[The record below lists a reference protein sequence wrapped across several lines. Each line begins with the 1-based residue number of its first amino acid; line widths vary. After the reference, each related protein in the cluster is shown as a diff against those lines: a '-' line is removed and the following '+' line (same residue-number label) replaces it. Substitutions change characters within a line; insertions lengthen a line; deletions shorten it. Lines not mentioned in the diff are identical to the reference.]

1 MTYQPPLALGGPRGE
16 SRPERARRGSPGTDL
31 RSAGG
36 SAGRLRGADVEV
48 DAHKVAWVALTLI
61 LVSLLVLGIVFTL
74 AGVRKNDQIQELRSH
89 AVPIDVTVTSCVGLL
104 WGSGTNFVGYSCT
117 GAYDVAGR
125 RYTSQLPGSEPHA
138 RGAVVHA
145 VVVPNDPALISTAA
159 LVSTERTSGAV
170 FIMPAVLFSIVVL
183 APVVLIGIRRRR
195 MRRHAVSEE
204 VVLADR

>member
-1 MTYQPPLALGGPRGE
+1 
-16 SRPERARRGSPGTDL
+16 
-31 RSAGG
+31 
-36 SAGRLRGADVEV
+36 
-48 DAHKVAWVALTLI
+48 VAWVALTLI

-159 LVSTERTSGAV
+159 LVSVTRVTGTV
-170 FIMPAVLFSIVVL
+170 FIMPAVFFSIVVL

-195 MRRHAVSEE
+195 VGRIAVSEA
-204 VVLADR
+204 VLADR